1 MIRVLERP
9 VSQLTHH
16 IILSRS
22 KHIVDGPLPSQLRH
36 PPPSTAQ
43 RSGHGMQV
51 QTHSPSNQRQAK
63 DTLACD
69 TQRAHGRSQDRRN
82 VQNPIAPEAY
92 STSVGKVP
100 DHYKTASKTI
110 YKFTSSEPL
119 YLAQRRFQRTAC
131 YLSLYRTKCDTYLP
145 SPYKNAVW

>member
-22 KHIVDGPLPSQLRH
+22 KHIVDGPLPRQLRH
-36 PPPSTAQ
+36 PPPTTAQ
-43 RSGHGMQV
+43 GSGHGMQV

-69 TQRAHGRSQDRRN
+69 TQRAHGRSQDRY
-82 VQNPIAPEAY
+82 I
-92 STSVGKVP
+92 
-100 DHYKTASKTI
+100 
-110 YKFTSSEPL
+110 
-119 YLAQRRFQRTAC
+119 LARIISRQERIP
-131 YLSLYRTKCDTYLP
+131 LP
-145 SPYKNAVW
+145 SAKYLIINRYQVKQYTNLVCDPLIDTKTFSAYGVLPLPL